1 MRILVV
7 SAMFPPNVL
16 GGAEISAFNLSSWLQ
31 KQGHEIGVLTAAKS
45 RAEEKFGEIVD
56 GMRIWSIYM
65 PRPYP
70 IFAQGA
76 GQPSYLKP
84 IWHLQD
90 HLDPR
95 NRSTVAKVVE
105 EFRPD
110 FCNVHYLT
118 GIGHNVLSELGKRDI
133 PVMYVMPDLALS
145 CVRLTMFRDGKTC
158 ERQCS
163 PCKISAALKRSDF
176 RSVRRIGF
184 CAPSRANLERNAR
197 FQALD
202 AYPTAHILNANKY
215 PAPTVARTPSATVR
229 FIYVGRLHAAKGVDM
244 LIQATDA
251 IQDLDFSL
259 TIVGG
264 GAEEEVLRQKYGHRP
279 RIEFTGH
286 VPLQEAINRIAGSD
300 VLCIPSIWLE
310 NSPGVV
316 IQALGMG
323 VPVIGSDVGGIP
335 ELVQHDV
342 TGLLVAPGDI
352 AAWSNALKLLVA
364 DRKRLSQFQ
373 QNAATRANE
382 FDQDFIGKRYAAFM
396 DRIVNFGGLP
406 AQ

>member
-1 MRILVV
+1 M
-7 SAMFPPNVL
+7 
-16 GGAEISAFNLSSWLQ
+16 
-31 KQGHEIGVLTAAKS
+31 
-45 RAEEKFGEIVD
+45 
-56 GMRIWSIYM
+56 
-65 PRPYP
+65 
-70 IFAQGA
+70 
-76 GQPSYLKP
+76 
-84 IWHLQD
+84 
-90 HLDPR
+90 
-95 NRSTVAKVVE
+95 
-105 EFRPD
+105 
-110 FCNVHYLT
+110 
-118 GIGHNVLSELGKRDI
+118 
-133 PVMYVMPDLALS
+133 
-145 CVRLTMFRDGKTC
+145 
-158 ERQCS
+158 
-163 PCKISAALKRSDF
+163 
-176 RSVRRIGF
+176 
-184 CAPSRANLERNAR
+184 
-197 FQALD
+197 
-202 AYPTAHILNANKY
+202 
-215 PAPTVARTPSATVR
+215 R

-335 ELVQHDV
+335 ELVQHDK